1 MVKGRARATGS
12 RNPQMPIY
20 EYKCN
25 KCGVVEVMQRI
36 TEAPLRKCP
45 NCKSKVERMVSRSS
59 FVLKGSGWYA
69 TDYANKG
76 KDNAPAS
83 EDGASSS
90 NGAAK
95 GESQGES
102 KAESKSDAKASTES
116 KPSSEKTPPAKSAD

>member
-1 MVKGRARATGS
+1 
-12 RNPQMPIY
+12 MPIY

-36 TEAPLRKCP
+36 TEAPLKKCP

-59 FVLKGSGWYA
+59 FVLKGTGWYA
-69 TDYANKG
+69 TDYANKS
-76 KDNAPAS
+76 KESAPGS

-95 GESQGES
+95 GESQSES
-102 KAESKSDAKASTES
+102 KAEAKSDAKPSTES
-116 KPSSEKTPPAKSAD
+116 KPSSAEKAPPAKSAD

>member
-1 MVKGRARATGS
+1 
-12 RNPQMPIY
+12 MPIY

-36 TEAPLRKCP
+36 TEAPLKKCP

-76 KDNAPAS
+76 KDHAPAS
-83 EDGASSS
+83 EDGVSAS
-90 NGAAK
+90 NGSPK
-95 GESQGES
+95 GESQIES
-102 KAESKSDAKASTES
+102 KTEAKSEAKTSTES
-116 KPSSEKTPPAKSAD
+116 KPEKTTPAKSAD